1 MHEAPSLTHL
11 MTKLVLQLAV
21 IVIFAKTFG
30 YLVSRYFK
38 QPSVLGELISGMVIG
53 PFALGGIP
61 LPFFHGEPLFALSA
75 GMELPV
81 TAELYGFATVASIV
95 LLFLS
100 GLETDLKT
108 FLRFAGTG
116 SFVGLGGVLATFF
129 FGAGSAV
136 LFMPDVHHLMDPKAL
151 FMGIIAT
158 ATSVGITARILSE
171 RRKLSSPEGVTILS
185 AAVLDDVLGIVLL
198 AVVVGLVNTHG
209 GPSGH
214 VDWGIVG
221 RTALK
226 AFGFWLGSTIIG
238 ILLAPR
244 LTKGLKG
251 LKDLETLAMIAF
263 GLALLLAGLSEMAGL
278 AMIIGAYV
286 MGLALSS
293 TDVAEDIRLRME
305 GIHSFI
311 VPVFFCVMGMLV
323 DFKALPKVAVYGLV
337 YALLGITGK
346 ILGCGIPSLM
356 RGFSLKGAFRI
367 GAGMLP
373 RGEVTLIMAGLGL
386 SVGVLDTGLFGVAVM
401 AMLISNLVAP
411 PLLVKAF
418 SGGGGFKRQL
428 NADNKSDLR
437 PVSLEMP
444 SDALAEFVLS
454 RLLEAFREA
463 EFFPRRVGNRRPVYA
478 VQKDAVLFTLSRD
491 GSAITATVPPEQE
504 TFVRLL
510 FTEEILSL
518 KELFRSAEQVSGSDT
533 MERDMLAG
541 LFGGPEDDVNAEEES
556 AESHSGGVMK

>member
-1 MHEAPSLTHL
+1 MHDGPSLTHL

-21 IVIFAKTFG
+21 IVVFAKTFG
-30 YLVSRYFK
+30 YIVSRYFK

-53 PFALGGIP
+53 PFALGGIS
-61 LPFFHGEPLFALSA
+61 LPFFHGEALFALSA

-116 SFVGLGGVLATFF
+116 SLVGLGGVLATFF

-136 LFMPDVHHLMDPKAL
+136 LFLPEVHHLMNPKAL

-171 RRKLSSPEGVTILS
+171 KRKLSSPEGVTILS

-198 AVVVGLVNTHG
+198 AVVVGLVNTKG
-209 GPSGH
+209 GMDGH
-214 VDWGIVG
+214 VHWGVVG

-226 AFGFWLGSTIIG
+226 AFGFWLGSTVIG
-238 ILLAPR
+238 IVLAPR

-251 LKDLETLAMIAF
+251 LKDLETLTMISF

-293 TDVAEDIRLRME
+293 TDVAEDIRHRME
-305 GIHSFI
+305 GIHAFI

-323 DFKALPKVAVYGLV
+323 DFKALPDVAVYGLA
-337 YALLGITGK
+337 YAALGIAGK
-346 ILGCGIPSLM
+346 LLGCGIPSLM
-356 RGFSLKGAFRI
+356 RGFNFKGALRI

-411 PLLVKAF
+411 PLLLRAF
-418 SGGGGFKRQL
+418 TGGSGFKKQL
-428 NADNKSDLR
+428 DSGDKSDLHH
-437 PVSLEMP
+437 VSLEMP
-444 SDALAEFVLS
+444 SDALADFVLS
-454 RLLEAFREA
+454 RFLDAFREA
-463 EFFPRRVGNRRPVYA
+463 EFFPRRVGNRKPVYA
-478 VQKDAVLFTLSRD
+478 VQKDAVLFTLYRE
-491 GSAITATVPPEQE
+491 GSTITATVPPDQE
-504 TFVRLL
+504 SFVRLL
-510 FTEEILSL
+510 FAEEILSL
-518 KELFRSAEQVSGSDT
+518 KELFRSAGEVSGSDA

-541 LFGGPEDDVNAEEES
+541 LFGGADDDTSDIGDEENTE
-556 AESHSGGVMK
+556 